1 MKFAAGLVLAALA
14 VTAAN
19 AGNPAYLRSSDDAS
33 ASEDF
38 DFSASDSLDASGSDA
53 CPDECP
59 DKYEP
64 VRDGDYQYPNECYM
78 RMAQCLTNDVNNL
91 FVRDS
96 TDGSRWTFTVESL
109 FGSSGSGV
117 EKLDQFADVLGKMMS
132 SSGSD
137 DLSWLFDS
145 DSESGSEDPTLVKG
159 KGGVATK
166 GKTPIYE
173 DDSESGSDDD
183 VLVKGVKEPAT
194 KSSKSS
200 KTEKATKTGTTTDLI
215 DQLFDDAS
223 EDGIIGDESDEE
235 DPTLVKGATK
245 GGAATK
251 GKTPIYEDDSESGSD
266 DDVLVKGGKEPATKS
281 SKSSKTGKATKTG
294 TTTDLIDQLFD
305 DASEDGIIGDESDEE
320 DPTLVK
326 GATKGGA
333 ATKGKT
339 PLYEEDDSES
349 ESASDEDDY
358 FQQEQLQ
365 TSVAEKAATKS
376 SKTLLL

>member
-64 VRDGDYQYPNECYM
+64 VRDDTGVEHTNECHM
-78 RMAQCLTNDVNNL
+78 RWAQCLTNDVNNL
-91 FVRDS
+91 FVREG
-96 TDGSRWTFTVESL
+96 TDWTFTVASL
-109 FGSSGSGV
+109 FGSSSSAQD
-117 EKLDQFADVLGKMMS
+117 KRQQLLDVLEKFTS
-132 SSGSD
+132 SSGSGSD
-137 DLSWLFDS
+137 QVDLQDIIDTFEEEQAS
-145 DSESGSEDPTLVKG
+145 
-159 KGGVATK
+159 
-166 GKTPIYE
+166 

-183 VLVKGVKEPAT
+183 L
-194 KSSKSS
+194 SW
-200 KTEKATKTGTTTDLI
+200 L
-215 DQLFDDAS
+215 DDSDS
-223 EDGIIGDESDEE
+223 EFGSE

-245 GGAATK
+245 G
-251 GKTPIYEDDSESGSD
+251 KTPIVQDDSESGSD

-281 SKSSKTGKATKTG
+281 SKSSKTEKATKTG
-294 TTTDLIDQLFD
+294 TIPDLIDQLFD